1 MSELAGA
8 FVHIHQ
14 DKRGAIDGL
23 MDFMDNLIEP
33 VPNAATLL
41 FVLSGDKFHHA
52 RDAYRELAGGLHV
65 GAGRLGMVDEL
76 PIDFLVA
83 GRGEV
88 KFPVLLELEL
98 DAPRFRHS
106 VLPHG

>member
-1 MSELAGA
+1 
-8 FVHIHQ
+8 
-14 DKRGAIDGL
+14 
-23 MDFMDNLIEP
+23 
-33 VPNAATLL
+33 
-41 FVLSGDKFHHA
+41 
-52 RDAYRELAGGLHV
+52 
-65 GAGRLGMVDEL
+65 MVDEL